1 MTDAPRSVDFLGEEA
16 QAHWDELLGHMDD
29 LGVPYK
35 LDNALVRGLDYYT
48 RTVFEIHPGHEGAQS
63 AVCAGGRYD
72 GLIEQ
77 LGGKPTPGI
86 GFAAGLERIIMNLR
100 EQRADIGLASPSPVV
115 ITHNGVQAKARAI
128 AIATSLRNAE
138 IPAVVA
144 PVRSM
149 KAQMRYASALGA
161 SKVVLIG
168 PREMERG
175 VVTVRDMVTAK
186 QNEELEN
193 GLIGSLGS

>member
-1 MTDAPRSVDFLGEEA
+1 
-16 QAHWDELLGHMDD
+16 
-29 LGVPYK
+29 
-35 LDNALVRGLDYYT
+35 
-48 RTVFEIHPGHEGAQS
+48 
-63 AVCAGGRYD
+63 
-72 GLIEQ
+72 
-77 LGGKPTPGI
+77 
-86 GFAAGLERIIMNLR
+86 MNLR
-100 EQRADIGLASPSPVV
+100 AQRADGGLAGSAPVV
-115 ITHNGVQAKARAI
+115 ITHNGVQAKSRAVV
-128 AIATSLRNAE
+128 IATRLRDAE

-144 PVRSM
+144 PARSM

-186 QNEELEN
+186 QNEELES